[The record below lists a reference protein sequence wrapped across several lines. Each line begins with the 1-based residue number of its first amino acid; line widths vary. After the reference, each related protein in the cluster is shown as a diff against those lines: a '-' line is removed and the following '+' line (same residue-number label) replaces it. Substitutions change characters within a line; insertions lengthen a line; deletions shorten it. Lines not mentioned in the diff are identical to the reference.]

1 MVGNDIVD
9 LNEARRSSNPKA
21 MGWERPGFLQK
32 IFTVKEQVFIAN
44 SSDQFLTV
52 WQLWSMKESAYKVFI
67 QAGGKR
73 FFNPTK
79 LECSLD
85 SLENGQVKIGD
96 LTLKTFTTVNLN
108 YIFST
113 ATLNDFDNRSSILTL
128 PKGDVNQQSKYMH
141 QQLITDF
148 AKSNNLN
155 FSELEIQKTEAGVPI
170 FYYEKIR
177 LNTSISLTHHGRFGA
192 YSFD

>member
-9 LNEARRSSNPKA
+9 LNEARLSSNPKA